1 MPLTRPDEI
10 SNGISLS
17 DKLAAFVEALVDED
31 GAVNSV
37 LSTVIDEF
45 SPDEHGV
52 TFEGSED
59 DVFARADELSDPSV
73 SIFR

>member
-17 DKLAAFVEALVDED
+17 DKVAAFVEALVDED
-31 GAVNSV
+31 CTVNSG
-37 LSTVIDEF
+37 LSAVVNEL
-45 SPDEHGV
+45 SPDEHGIALD
-52 TFEGSED
+52 GSED
-59 DVFARADELSDPSV
+59 DVFAGTDELSDPPV